1 MQQTT
6 GDDRVLKKAKSCPAE
21 VVCQMKDLARSA
33 IRPLMKLGYDEIMED
48 HHAELKE
55 ALLLPDV
62 VRTILTGGSDVLR
75 IIALEN
81 LPPTSL
87 RNDDVVASIFHLLE
101 NTNSHDIRDAVLEA
115 FVYQDDAD
123 ALIRK
128 HIDSI
133 FTMMKS
139 CCPFVRS
146 SAISIALG
154 MDQDSLEKYAP
165 IVVPMLGDDDPC
177 VRFNT
182 LSFLAALEPDA
193 LAQYV
198 SRVTEMLEDE
208 ESGVR
213 EMALD
218 VLQERLDFDD
228 LQRHEDSIRLL
239 FKRDPEMTRHFPEL
253 LERWPALINDI

>member
-6 GDDRVLKKAKSCPAE
+6 GDGRVSKKAKSCPVK
-21 VVCQMKDLARSA
+21 VVCQLKDVAHSA

-62 VRTILTGGSDVLR
+62 VRAILTGGTDVLR

-81 LPPTSL
+81 LPPATL
-87 RNDDVVASIFHLLE
+87 RDDDVVASVFHLLE

-115 FVYQDDAD
+115 FVYQGDAD

-133 FTMMKS
+133 LTMMES

-146 SAISIALG
+146 SAISITLG
-154 MDQDSLEKYAP
+154 MDQGSLAKYAP
-165 IVVPMLGDDDPC
+165 IVIRMLDDDDPC
-177 VRFNT
+177 VKFNT
-182 LSFLAALEPDA
+182 LNFLAALEPEA
-193 LAQYV
+193 LAKYV
-198 SRVTEMLEDE
+198 SRVAEMLEDE

-218 VLQERLDFDD
+218 VLQELDFDD
-228 LQRHEDSIRLL
+228 LQRHEDSIRSL
-239 FKRDPEMTRHFPEL
+239 FKRDPEMTCHFPEL
-253 LERWPALINDI
+253 LERWPALLDDI